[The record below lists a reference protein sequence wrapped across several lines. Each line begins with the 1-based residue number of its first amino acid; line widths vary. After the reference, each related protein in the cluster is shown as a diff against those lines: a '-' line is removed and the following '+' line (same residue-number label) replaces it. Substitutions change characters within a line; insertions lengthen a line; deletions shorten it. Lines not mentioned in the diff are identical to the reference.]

1 MHNSILPD
9 SIQKIVDKL
18 KVEKELKPCKIIQ
31 LVNEASVGEEDILPW
46 EDFNHPTQDSYGRK
60 LLYHGG
66 TFEVTVNSWLPG
78 DYSAIHDNGKAKWGA
93 IQVFGPAEHAV
104 FRLED
109 DKLTTV
115 TRTRVKSGDVLGVN
129 QMMIHQL
136 GNPTIDQNIL
146 SLHIYGTDEDND
158 DITPPF
164 SRIYALEKN
173 EIQIHA
179 GGKFFALNNHEVN
192 SIKSGITSDYLTHF
206 YR

>member
-78 DYSAIHDNGKAKWGA
+78 DYSAIHDNGKPSGGLYKYLD
-93 IQVFGPAEHAV
+93 
-104 FRLED
+104 RLSMQY
-109 DKLTTV
+109 
-115 TRTRVKSGDVLGVN
+115 SGWK
-129 QMMIHQL
+129 
-136 GNPTIDQNIL
+136 TIS
-146 SLHIYGTDEDND
+146 SL
-158 DITPPF
+158 
-164 SRIYALEKN
+164 L
-173 EIQIHA
+173 
-179 GGKFFALNNHEVN
+179 
-192 SIKSGITSDYLTHF
+192 
-206 YR
+206 